1 MFGKTKGNRTHS
13 DVQAYEEGAFMLHDD
28 DLGAVSGGISQGGS
42 EKCPQCGQPLL
53 FSGDPNGSWLKR
65 CMACGYTWNS
75 FQEEEKNASTP
86 STSGDASFW
95 YDLAGRL

>member
-1 MFGKTKGNRTHS
+1 MMTIS
-13 DVQAYEEGAFMLHDD
+13 VQFLVEFPGRERE
-28 DLGAVSGGISQGGS
+28 V
-42 EKCPQCGQPLL
+42 PQCGQPLL